1 LISQQRVLLFLADST
16 LFFKFLNRTSYV
28 TPHYPTSATGHT
40 HAGIPWLARSY
51 RYITSTRTTVA
62 LRHQSLRFSTYLTLP
77 PVLLFY
83 QSVQRYATRPAHNSL
98 VYSVQHV
105 FRRIGGRSAAHTNIH
120 PKQSPASHAFNCS
133 AHVTP
138 LPWRPRSKKE
148 YCRANSSSFRIGVL
162 SICYTHPYAYTSF
175 KMAQSPV
182 VDHTRR
188 HGGTHVRIFSHLRIP
203 LPATPTSGSFPASPP
218 RL

>member
-1 LISQQRVLLFLADST
+1 M
-16 LFFKFLNRTSYV
+16 Y
-28 TPHYPTSATGHT
+28 
-40 HAGIPWLARSY
+40 
-51 RYITSTRTTVA
+51 
-62 LRHQSLRFSTYLTLP
+62 
-77 PVLLFY
+77 
-83 QSVQRYATRPAHNSL
+83 
-98 VYSVQHV
+98 
-105 FRRIGGRSAAHTNIH
+105 FRRIGRRSAAHTNIH

-148 YCRANSSSFRIGVL
+148 YCRADSSSFRIGVL

-175 KMAQSPV
+175 ETAQSPV

-203 LPATPTSGSFPASPP
+203 LPRDTRLTIFSRLSTSSLTIAFTLALPTSTITLRQRLIRVPLLALHTPTSFPVFLPP
-218 RL
+218 F